1 MDKIVD
7 HTYIPKYIPKNLK
20 WYEQVGLMTWY
31 DQGKSDDFLKDLDSH
46 FQKLLIVNFYIFN
59 SKTNFSATKLK
70 EY

>member
-1 MDKIVD
+1 MD
-7 HTYIPKYIPKNLK
+7 HAYIPKYIPKNLK